1 MWSHLLPCTHVRQQ
15 KQELITTFHSLTIHS
30 LSTENWHSSLLL
42 PTQTSSGQLWK
53 EKKKRKFTS
62 SNLVRSLFQH
72 EFLYLSRRLIFFSK
86 QGSISELFMN
96 KPLDFKLIVF
106 LRIQKMLS
114 SKLVCV
120 YIAAICSPC
129 PHSLLHRDEGWL
141 QHYLQLPSSLCC
153 DRRYPHH
160 PCKTPPVISQ
170 WASWCFVLEWAY
182 GRHLRTLR

>member
-62 SNLVRSLFQH
+62 SNSVRSLFQH

-106 LRIQKMLS
+106 LRFQKMLS

-120 YIAAICSPC
+120 YS
-129 PHSLLHRDEGWL
+129 SYLLPMPT
-141 QHYLQLPSSLCC
+141 LPSSQGWGL
-153 DRRYPHH
+153 
-160 PCKTPPVISQ
+160 TPALPS
-170 WASWCFVLEWAY
+170 ASFFSLLWQ
-182 GRHLRTLR
+182 TLPTSSL

>member
-106 LRIQKMLS
+106 LRFQKMLS

-120 YIAAICSPC
+120 YS
-129 PHSLLHRDEGWL
+129 SYLLPMPT
-141 QHYLQLPSSLCC
+141 LPSSQGWGL
-153 DRRYPHH
+153 
-160 PCKTPPVISQ
+160 TPALPS
-170 WASWCFVLEWAY
+170 ASFFSLLWQ
-182 GRHLRTLR
+182 TLPTSSL